1 MKVKKIKTRSIFIII
16 ILMSILLTVSVF
28 TLMSHVQ
35 NLLNSDV
42 QINLTEIVT
51 QNKDVIASRLKLE
64 TNNIKT
70 VANNITNRMQE
81 AGRTDK
87 EFQIDTLKNLT
98 TETDNSYVAISDLNG
113 IAIFRN
119 GDQIDISAR
128 NYFKSGLKGIQKI
141 YEKVIS
147 RLDGQELYIIC
158 TPLYYRNNIIGTL
171 QRGYTIENMN
181 EICSLSLFSDN
192 GNMHI
197 INNDGYIVLHSQNTD
212 FQEGTDN
219 YFRALY
225 SEGNT
230 EASQQLE
237 KDIKAN
243 KSGFFESTRKNQRIF
258 SAYTSIDDIH
268 DWYLI
273 SSVPVSAVSPN
284 SGIVVKLFYV
294 ILTIV
299 VFIITVISFLFLYY
313 KNRQQSELKRIAF
326 VDTVTKG
333 HTFNKFMVDVKNALT
348 DHPQQK
354 FYILKFDIDNFK
366 YINNYYGFDFGDN
379 ILSMIQIAIDQ
390 ELHDHE
396 ILARIYGDQFVA
408 LL

>member
-1 MKVKKIKTRSIFIII
+1 
-16 ILMSILLTVSVF
+16 
-28 TLMSHVQ
+28 
-35 NLLNSDV
+35 
-42 QINLTEIVT
+42 
-51 QNKDVIASRLKLE
+51 
-64 TNNIKT
+64 
-70 VANNITNRMQE
+70 MQE